1 MVQNK
6 YGEAN
11 QRLCYLIALIT
22 LSSYDSLVLP
32 GVRLSVADTSVLF
45 LVLLSGFS
53 LSFFKNNAIKLLFFW
68 LVVLL
73 SSILNSL
80 GYELTSGVSVSFIKS
95 ISGLLRPIFFSMLAA
110 LFLSNIQGR
119 KTNTDVIC
127 FSFLFAGCIVSFIVA
142 LQFFGLYPAMY
153 FNNPSFGEVG
163 RWMLFSEGW
172 RPTGLSNEASFVGI
186 YILLMM
192 TFSFYLKSEIYKR
205 KVNVM
210 FFICS
215 LGCFFTTSRIAFVF
229 SLALMFFKIKGW
241 WRIFIFIPILMMIYA
256 FFDLTRITNLFEFS
270 GDASTLERY
279 GSNIAY
285 YHAWI
290 NNILGFSPG
299 YLNGEVLVSNY
310 IDPLVLEVLNGR
322 DLPAFS
328 TPLQLLVEFGASS
341 VILFFLLVHHFTRG
355 WLFSYFFVTI
365 LCVSMTTGIQNF
377 LFVYI
382 FIAGSL
388 YVKSSHS
395 S

>member
-6 YGEAN
+6 YDEAN
-11 QRLCYLIALIT
+11 QSFFYLIALIT
-22 LSSYDSLVLP
+22 LSSFDSLILP
-32 GVRLSVADTSVLF
+32 GVRLSVADISVFF
-45 LVLLSGFS
+45 LVLSSGFS
-53 LSFFKNNAIKLLFFW
+53 LSFFKKNAIKLFLFW
-68 LVVLL
+68 GVVLI
-73 SSILNSL
+73 SSIINSL
-80 GYELTSGVSVSFIKS
+80 GYEAISGVSVSFIKS
-95 ISGLLRPIFFSMLAA
+95 VSGLLRPIFFSMLAA

-119 KTNTDVIC
+119 KTNSDTIC
-127 FSFLFAGCIVSFIVA
+127 FSFLLSGCIVSLIVA

-163 RWMLFSEGW
+163 RWMSFSEGW

-192 TFSFYLKSEIYKR
+192 TFSFYLKNKIYKG

-229 SLALMFFKIKGW
+229 SLVLMFFKIKGW
-241 WRIFIFIPILMMIYA
+241 WRICIFIPILMMIYA

-285 YHAWI
+285 FRAWVD
-290 NNILGFSPG
+290 NILGFSPG
-299 YLNGEVLVSNY
+299 YLNGGALVSNY
-310 IDPLVLEVLNGR
+310 IDPLVLGVLNGR

-341 VILFFLLVHHFTRG
+341 VILFFILVHYFTRN
-355 WLFSYFFVTI
+355 WLFSYFFVTL
-365 LCVSMTTGIQNF
+365 LCISMTTGIQNF